1 VSDFTMGRW
10 HRTSLRGNG
19 AHPAQPPMNDH
30 DTHTEPFVPRTT
42 NPLREQAYYPF
53 IRDVLVK
60 GGFKML
66 INTFALPN

>member
-1 VSDFTMGRW
+1 
-10 HRTSLRGNG
+10 
-19 AHPAQPPMNDH
+19 MNDH